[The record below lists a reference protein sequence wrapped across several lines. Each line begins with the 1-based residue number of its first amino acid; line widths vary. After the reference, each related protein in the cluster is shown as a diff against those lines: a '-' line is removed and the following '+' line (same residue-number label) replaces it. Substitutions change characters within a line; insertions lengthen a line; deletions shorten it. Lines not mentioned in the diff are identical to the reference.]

1 MSLLPSVV
9 LLLAAL
15 LCGPARGRRAPVL
28 AAGTAL
34 AAGVALAVGGPTVGQ
49 GLPAFLVLAQ
59 VFTLGLI
66 LVVAVFSRPHLDG
79 DTAGVRYDRLLL
91 ATSGA
96 AVLALSTRDLV
107 VLAVAWVATG
117 VGLTALVGHHAGLP
131 ATRRAV
137 TALRWSRGVG
147 DVALLAAVG
156 VLVAGA
162 GSSSIERVAAWASRH
177 PSSPALAIAGAALL
191 VTTAARAGLLPFSR
205 WVPLSVVAPAPVSA
219 LLHAGIV
226 NAPVLLLLELAP
238 VWRGSSV
245 LPGALCGLGLLT
257 AVVTFPRL
265 LVRTDVKTRLA
276 WSTTAQ
282 LGFMLALLAVGAD
295 AAAVL
300 HMVLHGLYKATA
312 FLGAGDQLSR
322 ARRDAPAASP
332 RSSRVI
338 GGVLGLLLGG
348 LLVAVEGGVHHPLTA
363 VTLLVAGTAA
373 GTGLAS
379 VRATAAVRAASAAVI
394 TLAVVGVLAA
404 VHGAAHL
411 LDLPLRADG
420 PLAWTAA
427 AVVGAFA
434 VTSAV
439 LRTRPGVW
447 VVLHR
452 FADPVVPA
460 WTALRL
466 RLRRASSLPSV
477 PERGLLHEALRAEV
491 ARAAEVVPPAWGW
504 QAFIASNPLLGEQH
518 RPFAEAVAA
527 GAGRGWATLPGLD
540 VAPPPALELADEL
553 VAGWLAAWTCL
564 GDVPWP
570 APGRG
575 LDLWTWFRNVA
586 SQDPVLPSAVRGWL
600 RELPNE
606 PLDVLAAL
614 IPLSA
619 PPQQVLREQL
629 LRLPG
634 WAGYLGR
641 LGTSA
646 AALDVTSVT
655 QLLAV
660 QLATRHAVG
669 AGAALPAAPVGPV
682 PGLEAALAELEV
694 REGALRTA
702 LLDSLAVPAPARADP
717 AIPAARGAVHRP
729 LADLVLCIDV
739 RSEPL
744 RRHLEAVA
752 DVRTVG
758 FAGFFGLSVRRQ
770 AADGRASDRFPV
782 LLEAT
787 AVVHEAGP
795 AQPGVRQLVTAALRA
810 ALDAPGGGFAAVEV
824 AAVKGLVQGLTILWP
839 QARRL
844 TGPAVRPLQGGP
856 ADPALLSAA
865 AGAVRAAGL
874 HGPGT
879 APVVVLVGHGSTS
892 TNNPAES
899 AFDCGACGGS
909 RGAFNAR
916 LAAQL
921 LNSPAG
927 RTTLEQE
934 GLDVPADTVFVAAEH
949 DTALDRVVL
958 LEPAA
963 VPASHT
969 AAVVTL
975 WEALETAGARTAAER
990 CRSLPGGRSSA
1001 ERADR
1006 ATRHVR
1012 RRALDAGEVRHEWGL
1027 AGNAFFIAAPRALTA
1042 GRDLGG
1048 RAFLH
1053 DYDPEQDLDGTLLE
1067 TILTAPLVVAHWIN
1081 AQYFFSTCDPEAL
1094 GAGSK
1099 TAHNPVGALGV
1110 LSGTG
1115 GDLRTGLAEQSVR
1128 YLGSPAQDPVR
1139 LLAIVAAAPEAIDP
1153 VLARNPSLA
1162 GLVTGGWLSLCS
1174 VDPRTGAQ
1182 QVRTATGW
1190 EPRLPATREQAWANL
1205 PV

>member
-49 GLPAFLVLAQ
+49 GGLPAFLVLAQ

-162 GSSSIERVAAWASRH
+162 GSSSIQRVAAWASGH
-177 PSSPALAIAGAALL
+177 PSSPALALAGAALL

-322 ARRDAPAASP
+322 ARCDAPAASP

-394 TLAVVGVLAA
+394 TLTVVGILAA

-439 LRTRPGVW
+439 LRTRPGAW

-452 FADPVVPA
+452 LADPVVPA
-460 WTALRL
+460 TVLRH
-466 RLRRASSLPSV
+466 RPRRPSSLPSV

-570 APGRG
+570 APDRG

-600 RELPNE
+600 RELPDE

-619 PPQQVLREQL
+619 PPQRVLREQL

-682 PGLEAALAELEV
+682 PDLGAALAELEV

-717 AIPAARGAVHRP
+717 AVPAARGAVHRP

-782 LLEAT
+782 LLEAA

-795 AQPGVRQLVTAALRA
+795 AQPGVHQLVAAALRA

-824 AAVKGLVQGLTILWP
+824 AAVKGLLQGLMILLP

-844 TGPAVRPLQGGP
+844 PSSPVQQLEPGP

-874 HGPGT
+874 YGPAT
-879 APVVVLVGHGSTS
+879 APVVVFVGHGSTS

-916 LAAQL
+916 VAAQL

-958 LEPAA
+958 LEPDA

-1001 ERADR
+1001 EQADR

-1110 LSGTG
+1110 LSGPG

-1139 LLAIVAAAPEAIDP
+1139 MLAIVAAAPEAIDP
-1153 VLARNPSLA
+1153 VLARHPAVA
-1162 GLVTGGWLSLCS
+1162 GLVSGGWLALCS
-1174 VDPRTGAQ
+1174 VDLQTGAQ

-1190 EPRLPATREQAWANL
+1190 APRVSVTGVERVASLSL
-1205 PV
+1205 